1 MSIGFRPK
9 GENGPAY
16 HPDRDYAYLTP
27 TLMCAA
33 IDRIEI
39 AADEELTAWKQE
51 HRITEPELAEA
62 AEALARAQRDFVNAA
77 DPVKSL
83 QQALDRR
90 DWHSIRYVVRQTLLA
105 SIGEVFCAA
114 WFTAVRDV
122 SMINEEPAAAEGM
135 ADFTARV
142 KQFVAGSS
150 GRAIIAD
157 SRAATL
163 QIRNDVLQARINTMA
178 AQLANLNSQLT
189 EQKSS
194 VTVTPAPP
202 KTWWA
207 KFLFWK

>member
-9 GENGPAY
+9 GELGPAY

-33 IDRIEI
+33 IDRLEL
-39 AADEELTAWKQE
+39 ATDEELNAWKATHQ
-51 HRITEPELAEA
+51 IATDELVAV

-90 DWHSIRYVVRQTLLA
+90 DWHDIRYVVRQALLA

-122 SMINEEPAAAEGM
+122 SLLNEESPAAAGI
-135 ADFTARV
+135 ADFATRVRQFAADTGHAR
-142 KQFVAGSS
+142 
-150 GRAIIAD
+150 IAD
-157 SRAATL
+157 NRATVL
-163 QIRNDVLQARINTMA
+163 QLHNDVLQSRINTLGE
-178 AQLANLNSQLT
+178 QLKKLT
-189 EQKSS
+189 EQLTAQKAS
-194 VTVTPAPP
+194 VTVTPPP
-202 KTWWA
+202 KAWWA
-207 KFLFWK
+207 KFLFWT